1 MAVPNLYKATGIILK
16 RTNYGEGDKII
27 TVFCE
32 HIGKKR
38 FVGKGIRKITSRRSG
53 HTELFSKT
61 VFLIHRG
68 KSLDYVTGATVEVNY
83 GSFFTE
89 LGQLAVAYTACEL
102 IDKLLMEGQIHDDL
116 YFLIDR
122 LFTDMKCLSEKEC
135 ALLLKNFI
143 DEVLTAL
150 GFRLRETKSSSL
162 GNALAAAERVMER
175 KIKSTNLLYKA
186 GAL

>member
-1 MAVPNLYKATGIILK
+1 MATPQLYKATGIILK
-16 RTNYGEGDKII
+16 RTNSGEGDKII
-27 TVFCE
+27 TVFCQ

-38 FVGKGIRKITSRRSG
+38 FIAKGIRKITSRRSG

-83 GSFFTE
+83 GSSFTD

-116 YFLIDR
+116 YFLLDR
-122 LFTDMKCLSEKEC
+122 LFTDMDHRSGKEC
-135 ALLLKNFI
+135 AFLLKDFI
-143 DEVLTAL
+143 DDVLTTL

-162 GNALAAAERVMER
+162 GNARHGAEIE
-175 KIKSTNLLYKA
+175 KYEPPF
-186 GAL
+186 